1 MPSIGTIAPA
11 LRRLARTL
19 FLALAGLLTLGG
31 NAQAFDCPGDQVKEG
46 ALCYA
51 KPRDGY
57 SCTATLCVQN
67 CRDGYHS
74 TGIGTCHYSG
84 STTYTKKPFLTRSHS
99 GMQRCLALFYDN
111 CRDGYRM
118 DVCGICSYK
127 GAWDLTRA
135 SYDRG
140 PGSNPDVSAAFRNV
154 GIAAQATY
162 GRALFGA
169 QGFYNQALQ
178 AFTDGMTALV
188 KDKAV
193 SEATN
198 FVNKNKAAFTRIKT
212 GFENLQTDP
221 EMVNVMRR
229 LVVAAAKGKVD
240 SQIAAD
246 IKTIADRV
254 GATQLGTGWIFGV
267 QGGISAAYAVGG
279 YETIG
284 IAVDLD
290 TLSTTPNV
298 AVMINEGLSFGPSFG
313 ADLQLGIFVQQ
324 GKLNKQTW
332 QGPTMGIS
340 LSQPAIPQLPVS
352 AESVGYQMATKW
364 PVQDASLADPAVF
377 DRALRDYFANG
388 QWGFALSASLGI
400 AKYPVSATLDFG
412 TEFSFLLK
420 P

>member
-1 MPSIGTIAPA
+1 MPSLATLTPA

-19 FLALAGLLTLGG
+19 FLALAGLLVLGG
-31 NAQAFDCPGDQVKEG
+31 SAHAFSCPGDQVKEG

-84 STTYTKKPFLTRSHS
+84 STTYTKKPFISRSHS

-127 GAWDLTRA
+127 GAWDITRA

-140 PGSNPDVSAAFRNV
+140 PGSNPDVTAAFRNV
-154 GIAAQATY
+154 GIAAQTTY

-169 QGFYNQALQ
+169 QGAYNQALQ
-178 AFTDGMTALV
+178 AFTDGMTDLV
-188 KDKAV
+188 KKQAV
-193 SEATN
+193 AEATN
-198 FVNKNKAAFTRIKT
+198 FVNNHKAVFTQIKT
-212 GFENLQTDP
+212 GFEKLQDDP
-221 EMVNVMRR
+221 EMMNVMRR

-246 IKTIADRV
+246 IKTIADKV
-254 GATQLGTGWIFGV
+254 GATQLGSGWIFGV

-284 IAVDLD
+284 IAVDLN
-290 TLSTTPNV
+290 TLSTAPNV

-324 GKLNKQTW
+324 GKLNNKTW

-352 AESVGYQMATKW
+352 AESVGYQMATRW
-364 PVQDASLADPAVF
+364 PSGDVLNLEED
-377 DRALRDYFANG
+377 LRKYFANG
-388 QWGFALSASLGI
+388 QWAFALSASVGV